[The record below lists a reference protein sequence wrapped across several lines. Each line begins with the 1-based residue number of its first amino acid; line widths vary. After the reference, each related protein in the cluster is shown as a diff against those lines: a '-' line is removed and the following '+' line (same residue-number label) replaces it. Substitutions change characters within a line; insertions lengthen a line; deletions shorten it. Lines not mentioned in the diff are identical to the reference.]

1 MPFEGAATSDPHA
14 TSLEHCIA
22 RIRAR
27 QALIGVIGL
36 GYVGQPLALAANS
49 KGCHVVGFDID
60 AQRVAAL
67 NQGR

>member
-1 MPFEGAATSDPHA
+1 MALEPVAATELEA
-14 TSLEHCIA
+14 TNIEHCVA
-22 RIRAR
+22 RIAAR

-67 NQGR
+67 N